1 MKILTVLTYYR
12 PHTSGLTIYAER
24 LSKAFARSGHQVTVL
39 TSQFDTNLPLEE
51 ISGGVRVVRVPV
63 LFRVSKG
70 VIMPTFGYMANKL
83 VREHDVIHLHLP
95 QFDAAGVALRGRL
108 LHKPT
113 VITYHCDLQMPPGIL
128 SQTAMA
134 GVHLMNNL
142 AAQFTHGIVTYT
154 RDYGENSPFLK
165 RYLKKLHVI
174 PPPVEV
180 ADVDHESIQ
189 SFGLKFNPE
198 NRHPVIG
205 MAVARFASEKGVEVL
220 IGALPQIL
228 AKYPHA
234 LVLFTGIYQK
244 VIGEEV
250 YWKKL
255 EPIVQHYQETGNWKF
270 VGLLDPIQ
278 MSAFYSNLDLL
289 VIPSLNA
296 TESFGLVQIEAM
308 IHGVPSIASDLPGV
322 RQPVTMHQMGE
333 IIPVGDSTALAR
345 TVCEVVEHPEKY
357 KRDAKTIRSAYLPDT
372 IAKLYEHLFQELR
385 SA

>member
-1 MKILTVLTYYR
+1 VL
-12 PHTSGLTIYAER
+12 S
-24 LSKAFARSGHQVTVL
+24 
-39 TSQFDTNLPLEE
+39 
-51 ISGGVRVVRVPV
+51 
-63 LFRVSKG
+63 RVSKG
-70 VIMPTFGYMANKL
+70 VIMPTFGLMANKL
-83 VREHDVIHLHLP
+83 VKEHDVIHLHLP

-113 VITYHCDLQMPPGIL
+113 VITYHCDLRMPPGIL
-128 SQTAMA
+128 SQAAMA

-180 ADVDHESIQ
+180 AEVDQVSIQ
-189 SFGLKFNPE
+189 AFRSQFNPE

-228 AKYPHA
+228 AKYPNS
-234 LVLFTGIYQK
+234 LVLFTGIYQN
-244 VIGEEV
+244 VIGEEK

-255 EPIVQHYQETGNWKF
+255 EPIVRHYQETGNWKF

-278 MSAFYSNLDLL
+278 MSAFYSNLDML
-289 VIPSLNA
+289 VLPSLNA

-308 IHGVPSIASDLPGV
+308 IHGVSSIASNLPGV
-322 RQPVTMHQMGE
+322 RQPVKMHRMGE
-333 IIPVGDSTALAR
+333 IIPIGDSNALAQAVCKIVESPKNYQGDTEEIR
-345 TVCEVVEHPEKY
+345 T
-357 KRDAKTIRSAYLPDT
+357 RYLSNT
-372 IAKLYEHLFQELR
+372 IARMYEDLFLELWK
-385 SA
+385 A